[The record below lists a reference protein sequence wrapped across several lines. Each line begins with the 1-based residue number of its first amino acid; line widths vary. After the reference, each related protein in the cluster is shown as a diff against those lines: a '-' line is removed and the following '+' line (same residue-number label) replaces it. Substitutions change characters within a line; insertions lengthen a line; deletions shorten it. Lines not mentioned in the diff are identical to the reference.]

1 LSKDFL
7 GLIVVAFLIAAPLG
21 WLLMNNWLR
30 DFAYRT
36 DISWWVFGVAVIST
50 LAITCIAVAFQTMK
64 AAFAN
69 PIKSLRTE

>member
-1 LSKDFL
+1 M
-7 GLIVVAFLIAAPLG
+7 VAFLIAAPVA
-21 WLLMNNWLR
+21 WFLMNNWLR

-36 DISWWVFGVAVIST
+36 NISWWVFAVAVLST
-50 LAITCIAVAFQTMK
+50 LAITSIAIAFQTVK